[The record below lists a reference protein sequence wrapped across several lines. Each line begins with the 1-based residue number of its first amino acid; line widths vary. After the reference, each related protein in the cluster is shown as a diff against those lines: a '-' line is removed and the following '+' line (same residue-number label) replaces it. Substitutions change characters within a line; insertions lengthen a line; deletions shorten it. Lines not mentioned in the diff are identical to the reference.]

1 MAPPFLPYPLLA
13 GGFDFALR
21 QSTVP
26 GLLIVV
32 ALLLVSSL
40 SWAIM
45 ITKYRAIQRAS
56 LASRAFLEA
65 WKQSSMPLE
74 LHVLGR
80 RFEDSPHYRMYH
92 EASRCLTEQL
102 VGEGEVDDSLPGRLL
117 EAGRVTPAEMETVQ
131 LVMQKAMGEAAAKLE
146 SQTPLLATAVSGGP
160 FLGLLGTVWGVMDT
174 FSGIAASAST
184 ASLKDMAPGV
194 AAALVT
200 TVVGLLV
207 AIPASFGYNFLVN
220 RIRTFIAE
228 MDYFSAEL
236 AVAFNRTWL
245 EVGHGS
251 MRPLSLRPAVIASL
265 ARPQVVAPVALE
277 PEEIPVTPVAPAQRE
292 RVRRADPEDGFSED
306 T

>member
-1 MAPPFLPYPLLA
+1 MVPDFLAFPLLA

-45 ITKYRAIQRAS
+45 ITKYRAIKRADRAS
-56 LASRAFLEA
+56 REFLGA
-65 WKQSSMPLE
+65 WKTSRMPLE
-74 LHVLGR
+74 LFALGR
-80 RFEDSPHYRMYH
+80 RYEDSPHYRIYH
-92 EASRCLTEQL
+92 ESSRCLTEQL
-102 VGEGEVDDSLPGRLL
+102 VGEGDVDETLPGRLL
-117 EAGRVTPAEMETVQ
+117 EAGKVTPVEMETVQ
-131 LVMQKAMGEAAAKLE
+131 LVMQKAVGEAAVKLE

-220 RIRTFIAE
+220 RIRVLIADME
-228 MDYFSAEL
+228 NFSAEL
-236 AVAFNRTWL
+236 AVAFNRSWL

-251 MRPLSLRPAVIASL
+251 LRPSRLRPAVIASL
-265 ARPQVVAPVALE
+265 ARPHVVLSPPLE
-277 PEEIPVTPVAPAQRE
+277 SEEIPLPPATPVQTE
-292 RVRRADPEDGFSED
+292 RGRRADPEEGFSED
-306 T
+306 A

>member
-1 MAPPFLPYPLLA
+1 MVPDLPPSPLLA

-45 ITKYRAIQRAS
+45 ITKYRAIKRAS
-56 LASRAFLEA
+56 LASREFLEA
-65 WKQSSMPLE
+65 WRATSMPLE
-74 LHVLGR
+74 LFALGR
-80 RFEDSPHYRMYH
+80 RFEDSPHYRIYH
-92 EASRCLTEQL
+92 DSSRLLTEQL
-102 VGEGEVDDSLPGRLL
+102 VGEGEVDETLPGRLL
-117 EAGRVTPAEMETVQ
+117 DAGRVTPAEMETVQ
-131 LVMQKAMGEAAAKLE
+131 LVMQKAVGEAAAKLE

-220 RIRTFIAE
+220 RIRTFIS
-228 MDYFSAEL
+228 DLDNFSAGL

-251 MRPLSLRPAVIASL
+251 LRPLSLRPAVIASL
-265 ARPQVVAPVALE
+265 ARPQPAMPLPLE
-277 PEEIPVTPVAPAQRE
+277 PEEIHRRSVDPAPSE
-292 RVRRADPEDGFSED
+292 KVRPPDPEDGFSED